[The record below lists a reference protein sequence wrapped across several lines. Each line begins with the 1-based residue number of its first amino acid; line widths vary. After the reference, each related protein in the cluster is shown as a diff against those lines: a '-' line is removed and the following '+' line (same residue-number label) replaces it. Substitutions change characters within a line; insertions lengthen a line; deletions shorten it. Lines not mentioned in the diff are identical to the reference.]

1 MIRRPRKLASWIADR
16 SGATAV
22 ESAIVLPVAILF
34 ILGIFQVGWGF
45 YCGYDVRQAIER
57 GSRIYLSTPTAT
69 SDQLQTAVSSHLTTV
84 KMSAV
89 TLTTSSQTTSG
100 VSLQKVAWTY
110 QYPIKLPF
118 MSNLTL
124 DFDSQIVVPIGAT

>member
-1 MIRRPRKLASWIADR
+1 VKPLRKTPALIADQ

-22 ESAIVLPVAILF
+22 ETAIVLPVAILF
-34 ILGIFQVGWGF
+34 ILGIFQLGWGF

-57 GSRIYLSTPTAT
+57 GSRIYLSTPAAT
-69 SDQLQTAVSSHLTTV
+69 SSQLQTAVSAYLTTV
-84 KMSAV
+84 KISAV

-110 QYPIKLPF
+110 QYPIRLPF
-118 MSNLTL
+118 MSSLTL
-124 DFDSQIVVPIGAT
+124 DFDSQIVVPIGAS